1 MKGIKL
7 MPKIEKTILTNMCM
21 VYDGDK
27 ILVQERRKHDWDG
40 ITFPGGHVEYSES
53 FIDSVIREVYEE
65 TGLKIENPQLC
76 GLKQWQQD
84 EETRYI
90 VICYKANKFTGK
102 LSSSREGRVFW
113 TTVPEMLKMPLSSG
127 MEYMIKLFTDD
138 EFSEHIVRLE
148 NGELINTVK

>member
-40 ITFPGGHVEYSES
+40 ITFPGGHVEYNES

-102 LSSSREGRVFW
+102 LRSSREGRVFW

-127 MEYMIKLFTDD
+127 MEYMIKLFTDN

-148 NGELINTVK
+148 NGEWINTVK